1 MENINDLL
9 QSELIIDGAS
19 AASLKETAMW
29 GRFLGILGF
38 IYSGIISVL
47 AVFSGFF
54 FQKLLPKATEVNQAA
69 MIGGVFIGVLYFV
82 MAVIIFFMSMYL
94 FRFGNK
100 AQAALKTSDQ
110 ESLVE
115 SLKNLRLYFRFI
127 GVITLISL
135 ICTALAIVGIL
146 VAAAFGR

>member
-1 MENINDLL
+1 MENSNDFL
-9 QSELIIDGAS
+9 QAELIIDGAS

-54 FQKLLPKATEVNQAA
+54 FEKLIPKTELNKAA
-69 MIGGVFIGVLYFV
+69 LIGGVFIGVFYFFI
-82 MAVIIFFMSMYL
+82 AVVVFFMSMYL
-94 FRFGNK
+94 FKFGNK
-100 AQAALKTSDQ
+100 AQVALKNNDQ

-135 ICTALAIVGIL
+135 IFTALAVVGIL
-146 VAAAFGR
+146 VAAAFNR